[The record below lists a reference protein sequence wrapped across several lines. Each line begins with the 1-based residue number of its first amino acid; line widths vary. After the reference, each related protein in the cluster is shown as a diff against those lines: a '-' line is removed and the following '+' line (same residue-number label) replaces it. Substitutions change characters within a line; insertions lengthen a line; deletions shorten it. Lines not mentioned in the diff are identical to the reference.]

1 MKELLYLLRSND
13 FYGVSEE
20 IEIAK
25 GKYEYQTTIKGAWN
39 QFKRLRKWLLKK

>member
-25 GKYEYQTTIKGAWN
+25 GKYEYQTTIKGVFN
-39 QFKRLRKWLLKK
+39 QFKRWYKCQ